1 MNNGAT
7 ENRLTSAIE
16 RGDEVIFISYSL
28 LDQTEEKIQFALAR
42 ILEKHEKEELFT
54 PVYSCIKELIANAN
68 KANAKEILIREGVIQ
83 HPDDIFEVIEKVRL
97 ILNERSLL
105 EYGIK
110 CKEYRLSTRTHMKID
125 GKLLTVKV
133 INNVPLHERELNRIH
148 ERIEKSSKY
157 DSIAEIYIED
167 PDPYAEGMGLGLSM
181 VVVLM
186 KSIGID
192 YKNFT
197 VTTDRKS
204 KTFAKIIIP
213 L

>member
-1 MNNGAT
+1 MNNGAI

-16 RGDEVIFISYSL
+16 HGDEVIFISYSL
-28 LDQTEEKIQFALAR
+28 LDRTEEKIQFALAR

-68 KANAKEILIREGVIQ
+68 KANAKDILIREGAIER
-83 HPDDIFEVIEKVRL
+83 PDDILEVIEKVRQ
-97 ILNERSLL
+97 ILNERSIL

-110 CKEYRLSTRTHMKID
+110 CKQYQLSTRTHMKAD
-125 GKLLTVKV
+125 GKLLTIKV

-186 KSIGID
+186 KSIGVD

-197 VTTDRKS
+197 VTTDGKS